1 MVSTPNLQAQLS
13 YELAVYREQIN
24 MLRRE
29 TERVSL
35 TTIDLTNALA
45 TVESLSEEQALVPIG
60 GGVLINAALTNTSV
74 LMPIGAGYLVNM
86 KKETASLELNR
97 RIDATKRAV
106 EKLTDEFNKINH
118 KLKEVASQ
126 LESIQS
132 QTKITKQAE
141 ENTREDYV

>member
-126 LESIQS
+126 L
-132 QTKITKQAE
+132 
-141 ENTREDYV
+141 